1 MTRSVIDKFSNNIFT
16 SSASAPSSPA
26 TGDVWYDMD
35 TGRLNFV
42 DSEKEALRQQRSD
55 KIKKILKNENS
66 NRV

>member
-1 MTRSVIDKFSNNIFT
+1 MIEKNESNRLII
-16 SSASAPSSPA
+16 SSDPKGLVA
-26 TGDVWYDMD
+26 GGVWYDMD